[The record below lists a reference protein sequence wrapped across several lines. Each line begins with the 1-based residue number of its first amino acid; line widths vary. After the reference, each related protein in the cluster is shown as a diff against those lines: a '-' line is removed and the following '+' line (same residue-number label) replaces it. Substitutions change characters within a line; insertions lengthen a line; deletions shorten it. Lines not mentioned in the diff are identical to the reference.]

1 MSGDFN
7 EVIQQLSLIALPL
20 LFAITV
26 HEAAHGWAALKLGD
40 DTAYHLGRLTLNPI
54 KHIDPIGTILL
65 PLFMF
70 FTAGFAFGW
79 AKPVPVNFLR
89 LRRPRRD
96 MALVALA
103 GPMANLLMAILWGII
118 AKIGMMMGDTF
129 PATTFLFL
137 AGIYGV
143 MINVALMILNLLP
156 ILPLDGG
163 RILHGLLPPKMGD
176 AYGELEPYG
185 LIVLVVLLATGI
197 LGKIIGP
204 GIMFVF
210 ELFKSILV

>member
-7 EVIQQLSLIALPL
+7 DIIQQLSLIALPL

-40 DTAYHLGRLTLNPI
+40 DTAYLLGRLTLNPI

-70 FTAGFAFGW
+70 FVAGFAFGW

-103 GPMANLLMAILWGII
+103 GPMANLLMAIFWGII
-118 AKIGMMMGDTF
+118 AKIGIMTVEVY
-129 PATTFLFL
+129 PATIFLFYT
-137 AGIYGV
+137 GIYGIL
-143 MINVALMILNLLP
+143 INVALMILNLLP

-163 RILHGLLPPKMGD
+163 RIVHGLLPPRLGD
-176 AYGELEPYG
+176 SYGELEPYG
-185 LIVLVVLLATGI
+185 LIILVVLLGTGI

-204 GIMFVF
+204 GIMLVF
-210 ELFKSILV
+210 ELIKSILV